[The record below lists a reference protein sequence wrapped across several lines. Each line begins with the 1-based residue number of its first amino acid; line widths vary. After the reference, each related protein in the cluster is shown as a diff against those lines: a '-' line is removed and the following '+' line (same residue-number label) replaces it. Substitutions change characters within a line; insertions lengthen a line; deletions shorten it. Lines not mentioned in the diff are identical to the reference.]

1 MNAKRVALISVAALA
16 AGGGTY
22 ALIRNRKRSI
32 TYNAILGKIIQASP
46 IQNPNWTEYF
56 EPSYHTNFDPA
67 KYRKYTTAEKNI
79 VAEELESGLYGEW
92 YELGFGTRFDI
103 IRATMTQI
111 PDGVRLSQVSEAY
124 QNKYGQPLYAAL
136 LEDLNTL
143 QENEIAAI
151 VSRKKPSSQI

>member
-1 MNAKRVALISVAALA
+1 MEAKRVALISVAALA
-16 AGGGTY
+16 VGGGTF
-22 ALIRNRKRSI
+22 ALIRNRKRAN

-46 IQNPNWTEYF
+46 VQNSNWTEYF
-56 EPSYHTNFDPA
+56 EPSYHKSFDPT
-67 KYRKYTTAEKNI
+67 KHRKYTTAEKNV

-92 YELGFGTRFDI
+92 YEFGFGTRYDI
-103 IRATMTQI
+103 IKATMTQI
-111 PDGVRLSQVSEAY
+111 PDGVRLSQVSDAY

-136 LEDLNTL
+136 NEDLNTI